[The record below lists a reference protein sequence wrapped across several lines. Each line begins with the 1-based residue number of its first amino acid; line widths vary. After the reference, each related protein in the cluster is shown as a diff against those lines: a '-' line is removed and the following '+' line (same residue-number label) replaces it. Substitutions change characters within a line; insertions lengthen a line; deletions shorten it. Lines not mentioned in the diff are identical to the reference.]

1 MANYFNMKRVMMA
14 VLVLSLVA
22 SGCTKSLKGLNVNP
36 NQPTVVTPNVV
47 LSAALVGTASDMA
60 GDFINLPCWMGY
72 WSRSGNYVPDV
83 QTETYNIA
91 NSYANGEWVNMYGNL
106 SNYNYIEAQ
115 GRSSGDPFYI
125 GASKVMEAFIFSQLV
140 DAFNNVPYTQAF
152 QVATNVTPKYD
163 DAQTIY
169 NTLVAEL
176 DSSFY
181 WLDSAK
187 NFYATTATSVQTNTD
202 AQYDLVYGG
211 TRPVA
216 GNTGIDRL
224 TLWEMFANTVK
235 LKLLMHQSK
244 VAAQQTFITN
254 EIAATSSYG
263 FIGAGEGASVNPG
276 YSASTNKINPFFGQF
291 YTITGS
297 TTTTQNYYRADTYG
311 VNFYLN
317 TNDNRGSYFYSNV
330 GSTIAGNNEGDPL
343 SLPNSSTSA
352 VGPGLLQ
359 GYTQDEWI
367 MSDFEALF
375 LEAEAVQRGWI
386 SPAALAPA
394 QTLYQSAITQSYVY
408 LYGSGNQSQAMTDAA
423 TYYSQPIVDVGWASS
438 PNPLEAILTQKWA
451 ALNGIN
457 WFEAYCDFRR
467 TGIPNLPI
475 TAAPTHLQPQI
486 PVRFLYPQSEQN
498 TNGANVPQLPA
509 QAQFTSKIFWN
520 Q

>member
-1 MANYFNMKRVMMA
+1 
-14 VLVLSLVA
+14 
-22 SGCTKSLKGLNVNP
+22 LNVNP

-106 SNYNYIEAQ
+106 SNYNYIENQ
-115 GRSSGDPFYI
+115 GRASGDPFYI
-125 GASKVMEAFIFSQLV
+125 GVSKVMEAFIFSQLI
-140 DAFNNVPYTQAF
+140 DAFNNVPYSQAF

-169 NTLVAEL
+169 NTLVADL
-176 DSSFY
+176 DSSFIY
-181 WLDSAK
+181 FDTAK
-187 NFYATTATSVQTNTD
+187 YFYTNLATAVQKNTD
-202 AQYDLVYGG
+202 NQYDLVYGSAREAG
-211 TRPVA
+211 SSDPVA
-216 GNTGIDRL
+216 RMTS
-224 TLWEMFANTVK
+224 WEQFANTVK
-235 LKLLMHQSK
+235 LKLLMHQSQ

-254 EIAATSSYG
+254 EIAATLGYG
-263 FIGAGEGASVNPG
+263 FIGAGQGASVNPG
-276 YSASTNKINPFFGQF
+276 YQASTNKDNPFFGNF
-291 YTITGS
+291 YTVTGS
-297 TTTTQNYYRADTYG
+297 TTVTQNYYRADTYG

-317 TNDNRGSYFYSNV
+317 TNDNRGFYFYSAV
-330 GSTIAGNNEGDPL
+330 GSTIAGNNEGDPN

-359 GYTQDEWI
+359 GYSQDEWI

-375 LEAEAVQRGWI
+375 LEAEAVQRNWI
-386 SPAALAPA
+386 SQAALAPA
-394 QTLYQSAITQSYVY
+394 QTLYQSAIAQNYIY
-408 LYGSGNQSQAMTDAA
+408 LYGNGNQAQAITDAT
-423 TYYSQPIVDVGWASS
+423 TYYSQALVDVGWTSS

-451 ALNGIN
+451 ALNGID
-457 WFEAYCDFRR
+457 WFEAYCDYRR

-498 TNGANVPQLPA
+498 TNGANVPQLPT